1 VEVGQ
6 LLSSAP
12 SLRRARPLVG
22 ALVAAALLVAC
33 GDDDDES
40 TQPDP
45 TSPSSIDAAAEV
57 DSVPEGA
64 PEVCG
69 LLTDEQ
75 ISDLTGVSV
84 VGIEGDSDRCEW
96 TLTESAA
103 VLDGPNEGGDAS
115 LEVEFV
121 DPEEFASFEA
131 SDEEGIDVVP
141 VDEVGDE
148 AFLVRRDGTVPSMLF
163 VLDGDRALRLALAN
177 VLDGGNATEQ
187 ALTDMA
193 DLVLD
198 APS

>member
-1 VEVGQ
+1 MGQ
-6 LLSSAP
+6 LLSPAP

-22 ALVAAALLVAC
+22 ALVAAAVLVAC
-33 GDDDDES
+33 GDDDES
-40 TQPDP
+40 AQPDP
-45 TSPSSIDAAAEV
+45 TSPSSIDAPSEV
-57 DSVPEGA
+57 DSVPEGVS
-64 PEVCG
+64 EVCE

-84 VGIEGDSDRCEW
+84 VEIEGEGDTCTW

-115 LEVEFV
+115 LEATFI
-121 DPEEFASFEA
+121 DPGEFASFEA
-131 SDEEGIDVVP
+131 SDEPGIDVVP
-141 VDEVGDE
+141 VDEVGDD
-148 AFLVRRDGTVPSMLF
+148 AFLVRRDGTPPSALF

-193 DLVLD
+193 DLILD
-198 APS
+198 ASS

>member
-1 VEVGQ
+1 M
-6 LLSSAP
+6 
-12 SLRRARPLVG
+12 G
-22 ALVAAALLVAC
+22 ACIAAALLVAC
-33 GDDDDES
+33 GDDDES
-40 TQPDP
+40 SLTEP
-45 TSPSSIDAAAEV
+45 TSPSSIDAPAEV

-64 PEVCG
+64 PDVCG

-84 VGIEGDSDRCEW
+84 VEIEGADGTCEW

-103 VLDGPNEGGDAS
+103 VIEGPNEGGDAS
-115 LEVEFV
+115 LELAFI
-121 DPEEFASFEA
+121 DPDEFASFEA
-131 SDEEGIDVVP
+131 SDEEGFDVVP

-148 AFLVRRDGTVPSMLF
+148 AFLVRRDGTAPSTLF

-198 APS
+198 ASS

>member
-1 VEVGQ
+1 
-6 LLSSAP
+6 
-12 SLRRARPLVG
+12 
-22 ALVAAALLVAC
+22 
-33 GDDDDES
+33 
-40 TQPDP
+40 
-45 TSPSSIDAAAEV
+45 
-57 DSVPEGA
+57 
-64 PEVCG
+64 
-69 LLTDEQ
+69 
-75 ISDLTGVSV
+75 
-84 VGIEGDSDRCEW
+84 
-96 TLTESAA
+96 
-103 VLDGPNEGGDAS
+103 
-115 LEVEFV
+115 
-121 DPEEFASFEA
+121 FEA